1 MTDQAPAANTPLAI
15 DRVDSARGDGD
26 SIRLRLTGR
35 WLGAG
40 HPGEHDA
47 LLVVQLQGRRH
58 RFPAMLD
65 PPGATLP
72 PGAWAASFTL
82 PAWAEP
88 RQHGQAALW
97 LGNAVI
103 PVAPPRASRQ
113 TAPPEVVAVAAP
125 EPRASSPP
133 PEPRASS
140 PPPVPSAPLSP
151 VAPAA
156 APSGHAHDP
165 SRAGPLADLL
175 FKETVS
181 ALHSELEQ
189 RSADAARLRG
199 ALADSQSELDAR
211 AATQAGLEAAH
222 GELRA
227 ELQQLIAAV
236 ARQRAEFDEWRSEAE
251 AQRTHLQQQ
260 LSEATAER
268 DARAGEAAA
277 LAEQLATASSV
288 DQRWAEDASVLRG
301 QLAAASVSRDAAISE
316 VAGLRAE
323 LERLGTE
330 LGITREQLC
339 AQGGDL
345 GESQRLLADARALT
359 EQLRGPLA

>member
-1 MTDQAPAANTPLAI
+1 MTDPAPAADTPLAI
-15 DRVDSARGDGD
+15 DRVDSARGEGD
-26 SIRLRLTGR
+26 SVQLRLTGR

-47 LLVVQLQGRRH
+47 LLVVQLEGRRH
-58 RFPAMLD
+58 RFPATAD
-65 PPGATLP
+65 PSVATLP
-72 PGAWAASFTL
+72 PGAWAANFTI
-82 PAWAEP
+82 PGWAEP

-103 PVAPPRASRQ
+103 PVAPPGASRAS
-113 TAPPEVVAVAAP
+113 APPEAAVPPAAAAAPAVA
-125 EPRASSPP
+125 PP
-133 PEPRASS
+133 P
-140 PPPVPSAPLSP
+140 PPPVSPSPFPPP
-151 VAPAA
+151 VAPAG
-156 APSGHAHDP
+156 SEAHGDP
-165 SRAGPLADLL
+165 GRAGPLADLL

-189 RSADAARLRG
+189 RSAEAARLRG
-199 ALADSQSELDAR
+199 ALADSQAELEAR

-227 ELQQLIAAV
+227 ELQQLVSAV
-236 ARQRAEFDEWRSEAE
+236 ARQRAEFDEWRAE
-251 AQRTHLQQQ
+251 ADAQRSHLQQQ
-260 LSEATAER
+260 LSEATEAR
-268 DARAGEAAA
+268 DAHAGEAAA
-277 LAEQLATASSV
+277 LTGQLAAASSVDRRRDEDASMLREQLAT
-288 DQRWAEDASVLRG
+288 
-301 QLAAASVSRDAAISE
+301 ASVSRDAAISE

-330 LGITREQLC
+330 LAITREQLG

-345 GESQRLLADARALT
+345 GESQRLLADARALA